1 MCALSML
8 SVARGAG
15 RRRQACACMV
25 NFTQV
30 AVSGLCTTWCRDL
43 HLRLSVTPI
52 PGAKFEAVLSTRHI
66 GSLSMRNGGVLMI
79 LLALLGGG
87 LALLLLN
94 TDGMIAGLS
103 EDDFARLVYLGA
115 ILTAVGGTV
124 IVAFRGRLADAVR
137 NALLWAAAFVV
148 LIGVY
153 AYSTEFR
160 SVGERMLGALMPG
173 RIVASGNGDNL
184 QVSVGRG
191 FDNHFRVDATINGV
205 ELPVLVDTG
214 ASTVALDRDTAR
226 RVGIDVDGLSY
237 DAQVRT
243 ANGVASAAM
252 VRLDSVAVGPIE
264 RRNVTA
270 LVTANDAIGVG
281 LLGMS
286 FLGQLAS
293 VEFRG
298 DRLILTDR

>member
-1 MCALSML
+1 
-8 SVARGAG
+8 
-15 RRRQACACMV
+15 
-25 NFTQV
+25 
-30 AVSGLCTTWCRDL
+30 
-43 HLRLSVTPI
+43 
-52 PGAKFEAVLSTRHI
+52 
-66 GSLSMRNGGVLMI
+66 MRNGGVLML

-94 TDGMIAGLS
+94 TDGMIAGLR
-103 EDDFARLVYLGA
+103 EDDFAQLVYLGA

-137 NALLWAAAFVV
+137 NALLWTVAFVV

-173 RIVASGNGDNL
+173 RIVASGSGDNL

-191 FDNHFRVDATINGV
+191 FDNHFRVDANINGV

-226 RVGIDVDGLSY
+226 RVGIDVDALAY

-270 LVTANDAIGVG
+270 MVTANDAIGVG

>member
-1 MCALSML
+1 
-8 SVARGAG
+8 
-15 RRRQACACMV
+15 
-25 NFTQV
+25 
-30 AVSGLCTTWCRDL
+30 
-43 HLRLSVTPI
+43 
-52 PGAKFEAVLSTRHI
+52 
-66 GSLSMRNGGVLMI
+66 MRNGGVLML
-79 LLALLGGG
+79 LLALLGIG

-103 EDDFARLVYLGA
+103 EDDFAQLVYLGA

-124 IVAFRGRLADAVR
+124 IVAFRGRFAEAVR
-137 NALLWAAAFVV
+137 NALLWVIAFVV
-148 LIGVY
+148 LVGVY
-153 AYSTEFR
+153 AYSNEFR

-191 FDNHFRVDATINGV
+191 FDSHFRVDATINGV

-226 RVGIDVDGLSY
+226 RVGIDVDALSY

-252 VRLDSVAVGPIE
+252 VRLDSVSVGPIE
-264 RRNVTA
+264 RRNVSA
-270 LVTANDAIGVG
+270 LVTENDAIGVG

>member
-1 MCALSML
+1 
-8 SVARGAG
+8 
-15 RRRQACACMV
+15 
-25 NFTQV
+25 
-30 AVSGLCTTWCRDL
+30 
-43 HLRLSVTPI
+43 
-52 PGAKFEAVLSTRHI
+52 
-66 GSLSMRNGGVLMI
+66 MRNGGVLML

-94 TDGMIAGLS
+94 TDGMIAGLR
-103 EDDFARLVYLGA
+103 EDDFAQLVYLGA

-137 NALLWAAAFVV
+137 NALLWTVAFVV

-173 RIVASGNGDNL
+173 RIVASGSGDNL

-191 FDNHFRVDATINGV
+191 FDNHFRVDASINGV

-226 RVGIDVDGLSY
+226 RVGIDVDALSY

-270 LVTANDAIGVG
+270 MVTANDAIGVG

>member
-1 MCALSML
+1 MCI
-8 SVARGAG
+8 
-15 RRRQACACMV
+15 
-25 NFTQV
+25 
-30 AVSGLCTTWCRDL
+30 RD
-43 HLRLSVTPI
+43 R
-52 PGAKFEAVLSTRHI
+52 
-66 GSLSMRNGGVLMI
+66 
-79 LLALLGGG
+79 
-87 LALLLLN
+87 
-94 TDGMIAGLS
+94 
-103 EDDFARLVYLGA
+103 
-115 ILTAVGGTV
+115 GGTV
-124 IVAFRGRLADAVR
+124 IVAFRGRFAEAVR
-137 NALLWAAAFVV
+137 NALLWVIAFVV
-148 LIGVY
+148 LVGVY
-153 AYSTEFR
+153 AYSNEFR

-191 FDNHFRVDATINGV
+191 FDSHFRVDATINGV

-226 RVGIDVDGLSY
+226 RVGIDVDALSY

-252 VRLDSVAVGPIE
+252 VRLDSVSVGPIE
-264 RRNVTA
+264 RRNVSA
-270 LVTANDAIGVG
+270 LVTENDAIGVG

>member
-1 MCALSML
+1 M
-8 SVARGAG
+8 
-15 RRRQACACMV
+15 
-25 NFTQV
+25 
-30 AVSGLCTTWCRDL
+30 
-43 HLRLSVTPI
+43 
-52 PGAKFEAVLSTRHI
+52 
-66 GSLSMRNGGVLMI
+66 
-79 LLALLGGG
+79 
-87 LALLLLN
+87 
-94 TDGMIAGLS
+94 
-103 EDDFARLVYLGA
+103 
-115 ILTAVGGTV
+115 
-124 IVAFRGRLADAVR
+124 R
-137 NALLWAAAFVV
+137 NALLWAIAFVV
-148 LIGVY
+148 LVGVY

-173 RIVASGNGDNL
+173 RIVASGSGDNL

-270 LVTANDAIGVG
+270 MVTANDAIGVG

>member
-1 MCALSML
+1 ML
-8 SVARGAG
+8 
-15 RRRQACACMV
+15 
-25 NFTQV
+25 
-30 AVSGLCTTWCRDL
+30 
-43 HLRLSVTPI
+43 
-52 PGAKFEAVLSTRHI
+52 
-66 GSLSMRNGGVLMI
+66 
-79 LLALLGGG
+79 LLALLGIG

-94 TDGMIAGLS
+94 TDGMIAGLR
-103 EDDFARLVYLGA
+103 EDDFAQLVYLGA

-124 IVAFRGRLADAVR
+124 IVAFRGRFAEAVR
-137 NALLWAAAFVV
+137 NALLWVVAFVV
-148 LIGVY
+148 LVGVY
-153 AYSTEFR
+153 AYSNEFR

-173 RIVASGNGDNL
+173 RIVASGNGGNL

-191 FDNHFRVDATINGV
+191 FDSHFRVDATINGV

-226 RVGIDVDGLSY
+226 RVGIDVDALSY

-252 VRLDSVAVGPIE
+252 VRLDSVSVGPIE
-264 RRNVTA
+264 RRNVSA
-270 LVTANDAIGVG
+270 LVTENDAIGVG

-293 VEFRG
+293 AEFRG